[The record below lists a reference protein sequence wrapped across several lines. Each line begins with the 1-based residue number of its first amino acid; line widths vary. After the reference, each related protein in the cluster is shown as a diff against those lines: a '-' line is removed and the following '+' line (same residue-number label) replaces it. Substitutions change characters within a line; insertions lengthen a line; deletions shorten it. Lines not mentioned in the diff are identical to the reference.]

1 MSNMKLTAAPAS
13 EGSSFFANLR
23 HKMPKDT
30 GIFVVM
36 LVIALTFEIA
46 GWYVRDQSFLLNTNR
61 LVLIVL
67 QVAIIG
73 IIAVGVTQ
81 VIITTGIDLSSGSV
95 IALAAVV
102 AASLAQTSDSLSPMF
117 PALVNLPA
125 VIPICAGIGVGL
137 LCGLTNGFLVTRT
150 GIPPFIATLGMMV
163 SARGLAQYYTQGN
176 PISFLSDSFTAIG
189 QGAMPVIIFFVIAAV
204 FHIALKHTRYGKY
217 VYAIGGNAMSANL
230 MGISTRSATIRIY
243 MLSTGLATLAGIVFS
258 IYTQA
263 GYALAGVGVELDAIA
278 SVVIGGTLLS
288 GGVGTV
294 LGTLFG
300 VAIQGL
306 IQTYINFDG
315 TLSSWWTKIAI
326 GILLFIFIALQR
338 GLTVLWENRQNA
350 AVTRVSGAGSR

>member
-217 VYAIGGNAMSANL
+217 VYAIGGNMTSAKVS
-230 MGISTRSATIRIY
+230 GINVNKYLVIVYTIAGA
-243 MLSTGLATLAGIVFS
+243 LSG
-258 IYTQA
+258 
-263 GYALAGVGVELDAIA
+263 LAGVVLAARVSSGQSSMGMSYELDAIA
-278 SVVIGGTLLS
+278 AAVIGGTS
-288 GGVGTV
+288 
-294 LGTLFG
+294 LFG
-300 VAIQGL
+300 GRGSAWSALLGIIVIQS
-306 IQTYINFDG
+306 ISN
-315 TLSSWWTKIAI
+315 
-326 GILLFIFIALQR
+326 
-338 GLTVLWENRQNA
+338 GLTLLNLPSSLRYIITGAVLA
-350 AVTRVSGAGSR
+350 IAVIIDSLARRSRVSHGRA